1 MGTLWR
7 RSRGVR
13 WWASSGKEL
22 VVAEGGPL
30 PLEVA
35 GVELEKHVLPFNN
48 HKISCDPAQIGE

>member
-1 MGTLWR
+1 M
-7 RSRGVR
+7 R